1 MNAVVLYGNPL
12 SNYVRAAR
20 MVCEEKG
27 VEHELVTIPSLKALK
42 EPEHLARHPF
52 GKVPTLEHGDV
63 SVFETSAICRY
74 IDEAFDGPSLQPSDP
89 ATRARMEQWISVTNA
104 YLDTDVMRRFV
115 LHYFF
120 PRGPEGKPDQA
131 RIDKALPDI
140 RRDFEVLD
148 RALANADYLAGDQL
162 TIADLM
168 LAPIISLGL
177 ATPEGDQLIL
187 GCDKLKAWTEKMFA
201 RDSFAATA
209 PPAPDNKRTS

>member
-1 MNAVVLYGNPL
+1 MSDVILYGNPL

-27 VEHELVTIPSLKALK
+27 VEYQLVTIPSLKALK
-42 EPEHLARHPF
+42 EAEHLSRHPF

-74 IDEAFDGPSLQPSDP
+74 IDEAFDGPSLQPSEP
-89 ATRARMEQWISVTNA
+89 AARARMEQWISVTNA

-120 PRGPEGKPDQA
+120 PRGPEGKPDQE

-148 RALANADYLAGDQL
+148 RALATSDYLAGDQL

-168 LAPIISLGL
+168 LAPIIALGL
-177 ATPEGDQLIL
+177 ATPEGNQLVL
-187 GCDKLKAWTEKMFA
+187 GCNNLKAWADRMFA
-201 RDSFAATA
+201 RDCFAATA
-209 PPAPDNKRTS
+209 PPSSDKNK